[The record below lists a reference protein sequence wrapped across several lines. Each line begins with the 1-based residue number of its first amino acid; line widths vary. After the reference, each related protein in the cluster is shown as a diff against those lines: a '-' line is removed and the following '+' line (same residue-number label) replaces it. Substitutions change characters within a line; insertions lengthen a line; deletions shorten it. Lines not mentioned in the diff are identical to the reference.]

1 LAGSPAATLR
11 DPQDGGLLASLL
23 VLTQEQCLASF
34 MEAVR
39 DGRRGQYVRAGEIVE
54 RVRQK
59 AGDQAAETAKTEIW
73 KYIKSDK
80 KA

>member
-1 LAGSPAATLR
+1 
-11 DPQDGGLLASLL
+11 
-23 VLTQEQCLASF
+23 

>member
-1 LAGSPAATLR
+1 MSTQ
-11 DPQDGGLLASLL
+11 QD
-23 VLTQEQCLASF
+23 CLERF

-59 AGDQAAETAKTEIW
+59 AGDQAAETAKTELW
-73 KYIKSDK
+73 RYIRSDK
-80 KA
+80 RA

>member
-1 LAGSPAATLR
+1 
-11 DPQDGGLLASLL
+11 
-23 VLTQEQCLASF
+23 

-59 AGDQAAETAKTEIW
+59 FGDQAAETAKTELW
-73 KYIKSDK
+73 RYIRSDK
-80 KA
+80 RA